1 MLILKSILPFIAI
14 ALFLLALVSRKR
26 SEALSCFSA
35 ASGWLLFAGYC
46 YLDAEGLFARGE
58 YFDAS
63 MALVFLIFAVTLAIL
78 LLTTKGEDIL
88 PLFSTGTDTGT
99 GTRIGADLDRGIISE
114 ELKSKFR
121 ANRLPAP
128 VPGSVR
134 RIREN
139 EWLLAT
145 DEPGAGRGYIAIAGS
160 SSKPGNGEVTISIYK
175 NRRIRDILF
184 TVTKIAFITAVL
196 YFPFAEIP
204 AIGNALIFLTA
215 KLTTLTI
222 NQFDYSVYLVPPSY
236 IYTTNSA
243 FHEFYKPIEI
253 ILACTAIQSM
263 VLFTGLAFGVDAPKK
278 RALKAFMVSVPVIYG
293 LNLIRNIFVCE
304 AYFGEMFGAPAH
316 SFYVAHGV
324 IARIGVFISL
334 VIIAYAVFVILP
346 EALELVEDFFRVITC
361 SFRRLHLYL
370 YR

>member
-1 MLILKSILPFIAI
+1 MIKSILPFIAI

-26 SEALSCFSA
+26 REALSCFSA
-35 ASGWLLFAGYC
+35 ASGCLLFAGYC

-63 MALVFLIFAVTLAIL
+63 MTLVFLIFAVTLAIL

-99 GTRIGADLDRGIISE
+99 GTRIGADLDRGVISE

-121 ANRLPAP
+121 ANRLPEPA
-128 VPGSVR
+128 PGSVR

-184 TVTKIAFITAVL
+184 TVTKIAFISAVL

-236 IYTTNSA
+236 IYTSNSA
-243 FHEFYKPIEI
+243 FHELYKPIEI

-263 VLFTGLAFGVDAPKK
+263 VLFTGMAFGVDAPLK
-278 RALKAFMVSVPVIYG
+278 RAIKAFLVSVPVIYG

-304 AYFGEMFGAPAH
+304 AYFGEMFGEPAH

-346 EALELVEDFFRVITC
+346 EALELVEDFFRVITYP
-361 SFRRLHLYL
+361 FKHLYL
-370 YR
+370 

>member
-26 SEALSCFSA
+26 REALSCFFA

-63 MALVFLIFAVTLAIL
+63 MAFVFLIFAVTLAL
-78 LLTTKGEDIL
+78 LLLITKGEDII
-88 PLFSTGTDTGT
+88 PLFSTVTD
-99 GTRIGADLDRGIISE
+99 TRIGADLDRGVISE
-114 ELKSKFR
+114 ELKSKFG

-128 VPGSVR
+128 APGSVR

-145 DEPGAGRGYIAIAGS
+145 DEPGTARGYIAIAGS
-160 SSKPGNGEVTISIYK
+160 KSGSGKVTIYK
-175 NRRIRDILF
+175 NRKIRDILF
-184 TVTKIAFITAVL
+184 TVTKIAFISAVL
-196 YFPFAEIP
+196 YFPFAVIP
-204 AIGNALIFLTA
+204 SIGNALIFFTA
-215 KLTTLTI
+215 RLTTLVI
-222 NQFDYSVYLVPPSY
+222 NQFDCNVYLVPPSY
-236 IYTTNSA
+236 IYTSNSA
-243 FHEFYKPIEI
+243 FHGLYKPIEI

-263 VLFTGLAFGVDAPKK
+263 VLFTGLAFGVDAPLK
-278 RALKAFMVSVPVIYG
+278 RAIKAFLVSVPVIYG

-304 AYFGEMFGAPAH
+304 AYFGEMFGEPAH

-346 EALELVEDFFRVITC
+346 EALELVEDFFRVITYP
-361 SFRRLHLYL
+361 FKHLYL
-370 YR
+370 

>member
-1 MLILKSILPFIAI
+1 MLVLKSTLPFIAI
-14 ALFLLALVSRKR
+14 ALFLLALVSRQR
-26 SEALSCFSA
+26 REDLSCFSA
-35 ASGWLLFAGYC
+35 AFGWLIFASYC
-46 YLDAEGLFARGE
+46 YFDAAGLFARGE

-63 MALVFLIFAVTLAIL
+63 MAFVFLIFAVTLAL
-78 LLTTKGEDIL
+78 LLLITKGEDII
-88 PLFSTGTDTGT
+88 PLFSTATD
-99 GTRIGADLDRGIISE
+99 TRIGADLDRGVISE

-128 VPGSVR
+128 APGSVR

-145 DEPGAGRGYIAIAGS
+145 DEPGTARGYIAIAGS
-160 SSKPGNGEVTISIYK
+160 KSGSGKVTISIYK

-184 TVTKIAFITAVL
+184 TVTKIEFISAVF

-236 IYTTNSA
+236 IYTSNSA
-243 FHEFYKPIEI
+243 FHELYKPIEI

-263 VLFTGLAFGVDAPKK
+263 VLFTGLAFGVDAPMK

-304 AYFGEMFGAPAH
+304 AYFGEMFGEPAH

-346 EALELVEDFFRVITC
+346 EALELVEDFFRVITYP
-361 SFRRLHLYL
+361 FKHLYL
-370 YR
+370 

>member
-26 SEALSCFSA
+26 SEALLCFSA

-46 YLDAEGLFARGE
+46 CLDAEGLFATGE

-63 MALVFLIFAVTLAIL
+63 MTLVFLIFAVTLAIL
-78 LLTTKGEDIL
+78 LLTTKREDIL
-88 PLFSTGTDTGT
+88 LLFSAFTGTDT
-99 GTRIGADLDRGIISE
+99 RADLDRGVISE
-114 ELKSKFR
+114 ELKSEFR

-128 VPGSVR
+128 GSAR
-134 RIREN
+134 RIREH
-139 EWLLAT
+139 EWLLAA
-145 DEPGAGRGYIAIAGS
+145 AGGSVEYIAKLRI
-160 SSKPGNGEVTISIYK
+160 GNGGVTIYK
-175 NRRIRDILF
+175 NCRIRDILF

-204 AIGNALIFLTA
+204 SIGDALIFLTA
-215 KLTTLTI
+215 KLTTLMI
-222 NQFDYSVYLVPPSY
+222 NQFGFDYSVYLVPPSY

-243 FHEFYKPIEI
+243 FHALYKPVKI

-263 VLFTGLAFGVDAPKK
+263 VLFTGLAFGVAAPLK

-293 LNLIRNIFVCE
+293 LNLIRNVFVCE

-346 EALELVEDFFRVITC
+346 EALELVEDFLRVITC
-361 SFRRLHLYL
+361 SSRRLRLYL
-370 YR
+370 SR

>member
-1 MLILKSILPFIAI
+1 MCLQSTFKSILPFIAI
-14 ALFLLALVSRKR
+14 ALFLLALMLRKR
-26 SEALSCFSA
+26 SETLSCFSA

-46 YLDAEGLFARGE
+46 CLDAEGLFATGE

-63 MALVFLIFAVTLAIL
+63 MTLVFLIFAVTLAIL
-78 LLTTKGEDIL
+78 LLTTKREDIL
-88 PLFSTGTDTGT
+88 PLFSAFTGADT
-99 GTRIGADLDRGIISE
+99 RADLDRGVISD
-114 ELKSKFR
+114 ELKSEFR

-128 VPGSVR
+128 GNAR
-134 RIREN
+134 RIREH
-139 EWLLAT
+139 EWLLAA
-145 DEPGAGRGYIAIAGS
+145 AGGSVEYIAKLRI
-160 SSKPGNGEVTISIYK
+160 GNGEVTIYK

-204 AIGNALIFLTA
+204 GIGDALIFLTA
-215 KLTTLTI
+215 KLTTLMI
-222 NQFDYSVYLVPPSY
+222 NQFGFDYSVYLVPPSY

-243 FHEFYKPIEI
+243 FHALYKPVKI

-263 VLFTGLAFGVDAPKK
+263 VLFTGLAFGVAAPLK

-293 LNLIRNIFVCE
+293 LNLIRNVFVCE

-346 EALELVEDFFRVITC
+346 EALELVEDFLRVITC
-361 SFRRLHLYL
+361 ASRRLRLYL
-370 YR
+370 SR

>member
-1 MLILKSILPFIAI
+1 MLVLKSTLPFIAI
-14 ALFLLALVSRKR
+14 ALFLLALVSRQR
-26 SEALSCFSA
+26 REALSCFFA
-35 ASGWLLFAGYC
+35 AFGWLIFAGYC
-46 YLDAEGLFARGE
+46 YFDAAGLFARGE

-63 MALVFLIFAVTLAIL
+63 MAFVFLIFAVTLAL
-78 LLTTKGEDIL
+78 LLLITKGEDII
-88 PLFSTGTDTGT
+88 PLFSTATD
-99 GTRIGADLDRGIISE
+99 TRIGADLDRGVISE

-128 VPGSVR
+128 APGSVR

-160 SSKPGNGEVTISIYK
+160 SSKSGSGKVTISIYK

-184 TVTKIAFITAVL
+184 TVTKIAFIAAVF

-222 NQFDYSVYLVPPSY
+222 NQFDCNVYLVPPSY
-236 IYTTNSA
+236 IYTSNSA
-243 FHEFYKPIEI
+243 FHELYKPIEI

-263 VLFTGLAFGVDAPKK
+263 VLFTGLAFGVDAPLK
-278 RALKAFMVSVPVIYG
+278 RAIKAFLVSVPVIYG

-304 AYFGEMFGAPAH
+304 AYFGEMFGEPAH

-346 EALELVEDFFRVITC
+346 EALELVEDFFRVITYP
-361 SFRRLHLYL
+361 FKHLYL
-370 YR
+370 

>member
-1 MLILKSILPFIAI
+1 MLVLKSTLPFIAI
-14 ALFLLALVSRKR
+14 ALFLLALVSRQR
-26 SEALSCFSA
+26 RETLSCFSA
-35 ASGWLLFAGYC
+35 AFGWLFFAGYC
-46 YLDAEGLFARGE
+46 YFDAAGLFARGE

-63 MALVFLIFAVTLAIL
+63 MAFVFLIFAVTLAL
-78 LLTTKGEDIL
+78 LLLITKGEDII
-88 PLFSTGTDTGT
+88 PLFTTATD
-99 GTRIGADLDRGIISE
+99 TRIGADLDRGIISE

-128 VPGSVR
+128 APGSVR

-160 SSKPGNGEVTISIYK
+160 SSKLGNGKVTISIYK

-184 TVTKIAFITAVL
+184 TVTKIAFISAVL

-222 NQFDYSVYLVPPSY
+222 NQFDCNVYLVPPSY
-236 IYTTNSA
+236 IYTSNSA
-243 FHEFYKPIEI
+243 FHELYKPIEI

-263 VLFTGLAFGVDAPKK
+263 VLFTGLAFGVDAPLK
-278 RALKAFMVSVPVIYG
+278 RAIKAFLVSVPVIYG

-304 AYFGEMFGAPAH
+304 AYFGEMFGEPAH

-346 EALELVEDFFRVITC
+346 EALELVEDFFRVI
-361 SFRRLHLYL
+361 SYPFKHLYL
-370 YR
+370 

>member
-26 SEALSCFSA
+26 REALSCFSA

-63 MALVFLIFAVTLAIL
+63 MTLVFLIFAVTLAIL

-99 GTRIGADLDRGIISE
+99 GTRIGADLDRGVISE

-128 VPGSVR
+128 APGSVR

-145 DEPGAGRGYIAIAGS
+145 DEPGAGRGYIAVAGS
-160 SSKPGNGEVTISIYK
+160 KSGSGKVTISIYK

-184 TVTKIAFITAVL
+184 TVTKIAFISAVF

-222 NQFDYSVYLVPPSY
+222 NQFDCNVYLVPPSY
-236 IYTTNSA
+236 IYTSNSA
-243 FHEFYKPIEI
+243 FHELYKPIEI

-263 VLFTGLAFGVDAPKK
+263 VLFTGLAFGVDAPLK
-278 RALKAFMVSVPVIYG
+278 RAIKAFLVSVPVIYG

-304 AYFGEMFGAPAH
+304 AYFGEMFGEPAH

-346 EALELVEDFFRVITC
+346 EALELVEDFFRVITYP
-361 SFRRLHLYL
+361 FKHLYL
-370 YR
+370 

>member
-1 MLILKSILPFIAI
+1 MLVLKSTLPFIAI
-14 ALFLLALVSRKR
+14 ALFLLALVSRQR
-26 SEALSCFSA
+26 REGLSCFSA
-35 ASGWLLFAGYC
+35 AFGWLIFAGYC
-46 YLDAEGLFARGE
+46 YFDASGLFARGE

-63 MALVFLIFAVTLAIL
+63 MAFVFLIFAVTLAL
-78 LLTTKGEDIL
+78 LLLITKGEDII
-88 PLFSTGTDTGT
+88 PLFSTATD
-99 GTRIGADLDRGIISE
+99 TRIGADLDRGVISE

-128 VPGSVR
+128 APGSVR

-160 SSKPGNGEVTISIYK
+160 SSKPGNGKVTISIYK

-184 TVTKIAFITAVL
+184 TVTKIAFISAVF

-236 IYTTNSA
+236 IYTSNSA
-243 FHEFYKPIEI
+243 FHELYKPIEI

-263 VLFTGLAFGVDAPKK
+263 VLFTGLAFGVDAPLK
-278 RALKAFMVSVPVIYG
+278 RAIKAFLVSVPVIYG

-304 AYFGEMFGAPAH
+304 AYFGEMFGEPAH

-346 EALELVEDFFRVITC
+346 EALELVEDFILVITYP
-361 SFRRLHLYL
+361 FKHLYL
-370 YR
+370 

>member
-1 MLILKSILPFIAI
+1 MLVLKSTLPFIAI
-14 ALFLLALVSRKR
+14 ALFLLALVSRQR
-26 SEALSCFSA
+26 REDLSCFSA
-35 ASGWLLFAGYC
+35 AFGWLIFAGYC
-46 YLDAEGLFARGE
+46 YFDAAGLFARGE

-63 MALVFLIFAVTLAIL
+63 MAFVFLIFAVTLAL
-78 LLTTKGEDIL
+78 LLLITKGEDII
-88 PLFSTGTDTGT
+88 PLFSTATD
-99 GTRIGADLDRGIISE
+99 TRIGADLDRGVISE
-114 ELKSKFR
+114 ELKSKFK

-128 VPGSVR
+128 APGSVR

-145 DEPGAGRGYIAIAGS
+145 DEPGTARGYIAIAGS
-160 SSKPGNGEVTISIYK
+160 KSGSGKVTISIYK

-184 TVTKIAFITAVL
+184 TVTKIAFISAVL

-236 IYTTNSA
+236 IYTSNSA
-243 FHEFYKPIEI
+243 LHELYKPIEI

-263 VLFTGLAFGVDAPKK
+263 VLFTGLAFGVDAPLK
-278 RALKAFMVSVPVIYG
+278 RAIKAFLVSVPVIYG

-304 AYFGEMFGAPAH
+304 AYFGEMFGEPAH

-346 EALELVEDFFRVITC
+346 EALELVEDFFRVITYP
-361 SFRRLHLYL
+361 FKHLYL
-370 YR
+370 

>member
-1 MLILKSILPFIAI
+1 MLVLKSTLPFIAI
-14 ALFLLALVSRKR
+14 ALFLLALVSRQR
-26 SEALSCFSA
+26 REDLSCFSA
-35 ASGWLLFAGYC
+35 AFGWLIFAGYC
-46 YLDAEGLFARGE
+46 YFDAAGLFARGE

-63 MALVFLIFAVTLAIL
+63 MAFVFLIFAVTLAL
-78 LLTTKGEDIL
+78 LLLITKGEDII
-88 PLFSTGTDTGT
+88 PLFSTATD
-99 GTRIGADLDRGIISE
+99 TRIGADLDRGVISE

-128 VPGSVR
+128 APGSVR

-145 DEPGAGRGYIAIAGS
+145 DEAGTARGYIAIAGS
-160 SSKPGNGEVTISIYK
+160 SSKSGSGKVTISIYK

-184 TVTKIAFITAVL
+184 TVTKIAFISAVF

-236 IYTTNSA
+236 IYTSNSA

-263 VLFTGLAFGVDAPKK
+263 VLFTGLAFGVDAPLK
-278 RALKAFMVSVPVIYG
+278 RAIKAFLVSVPVIYG

-304 AYFGEMFGAPAH
+304 AYFGEMFGEPAH

>member
-1 MLILKSILPFIAI
+1 MCLQSTFKSILPFIAI
-14 ALFLLALVSRKR
+14 ALFLLALMLRKR
-26 SEALSCFSA
+26 SKTLSCFSA

-46 YLDAEGLFARGE
+46 CLDAEGLFATGE

-63 MALVFLIFAVTLAIL
+63 MTLVFLIFAVTLAIL
-78 LLTTKGEDIL
+78 LLTTKREDIL
-88 PLFSTGTDTGT
+88 PLFSAFTGADT
-99 GTRIGADLDRGIISE
+99 RADLDRGVISE
-114 ELKSKFR
+114 ELKSEFR

-128 VPGSVR
+128 DSAR
-134 RIREN
+134 RIREH
-139 EWLLAT
+139 EWLLAA
-145 DEPGAGRGYIAIAGS
+145 AGGSVEYIAKLRI
-160 SSKPGNGEVTISIYK
+160 GNGEVTIYK

-263 VLFTGLAFGVDAPKK
+263 VLFTGLAFGVDAPMK

-346 EALELVEDFFRVITC
+346 EALELVEDFFRVIIC

>member
-1 MLILKSILPFIAI
+1 MLVLKSTLPFIAI
-14 ALFLLALVSRKR
+14 ALFLLALVLRQR
-26 SEALSCFSA
+26 REALSCFSA
-35 ASGWLLFAGYC
+35 AFGWLIFAGYC
-46 YLDAEGLFARGE
+46 YFDAAGLFARGE

-63 MALVFLIFAVTLAIL
+63 MAFVFLIFAVTLAL
-78 LLTTKGEDIL
+78 LLLITKGEDII
-88 PLFSTGTDTGT
+88 PLFSTATD
-99 GTRIGADLDRGIISE
+99 TRIGADLDRGVISE

-128 VPGSVR
+128 APGSVR

-184 TVTKIAFITAVL
+184 TVTKIAFISAVL

-222 NQFDYSVYLVPPSY
+222 NQFDCNVYLVPPSY
-236 IYTTNSA
+236 IYTSNSA
-243 FHEFYKPIEI
+243 FHELYKPIEI

-263 VLFTGLAFGVDAPKK
+263 VLFTGLAFGVDAPLK
-278 RALKAFMVSVPVIYG
+278 RAIKAFLVSVPVIYG

-304 AYFGEMFGAPAH
+304 AYFGEMFGEPAH

-346 EALELVEDFFRVITC
+346 EALELVEDFFRVITYP
-361 SFRRLHLYL
+361 FKHLYL
-370 YR
+370 

>member
-1 MLILKSILPFIAI
+1 MLVLKSTLPFIAI
-14 ALFLLALVSRKR
+14 ALFLLALVSRQR
-26 SEALSCFSA
+26 REDLSCFSA
-35 ASGWLLFAGYC
+35 AFGWLIFAGYC
-46 YLDAEGLFARGE
+46 YFDAAGLFARGE

-63 MALVFLIFAVTLAIL
+63 MAFVFLIFAVTLAL
-78 LLTTKGEDIL
+78 LLLITKGEDII
-88 PLFSTGTDTGT
+88 PLFSTATD
-99 GTRIGADLDRGIISE
+99 TRIGADLDRGVISE

-128 VPGSVR
+128 APGSVR

-160 SSKPGNGEVTISIYK
+160 SSKSGSGKVTISIYK

-184 TVTKIAFITAVL
+184 TVTKIAFISAVL

-222 NQFDYSVYLVPPSY
+222 NQFDCNVYLVPPSY
-236 IYTTNSA
+236 IYTSNSA
-243 FHEFYKPIEI
+243 FHELYKPIEI

-263 VLFTGLAFGVDAPKK
+263 VLFTGLAFGVDAPLK
-278 RALKAFMVSVPVIYG
+278 RAIKAFLVSVPVIYG

-304 AYFGEMFGAPAH
+304 AYFGEMFGEPAH

-346 EALELVEDFFRVITC
+346 EALELVEDFFRVITYP
-361 SFRRLHLYL
+361 FKHLYL
-370 YR
+370 